1 MWCEGLPEGLYT
13 RPAVPASSR
22 RRSARPPRAE
32 RVERA
37 SAPAPGPSPPPA
49 NQPATGIALRFVSCG
64 ILSLCFGLLW
74 KLTLAPHRV
83 GTGSA
88 LLGILFLL
96 LGFVV
101 GGMLWYLRDV
111 RLRTRDPAL
120 VPDERLVFSFIVFA
134 LVPFAVLG
142 VVGLVWVVALVVG
155 AR

>member
-1 MWCEGLPEGLYT
+1 VGLEGIPEGLYT

-22 RRSARPPRAE
+22 RRSARPPRPE

-37 SAPAPGPSPPPA
+37 SVPAPPPT
-49 NQPATGIALRFVSCG
+49 NQPASGIALRFVSCG

-83 GTGSA
+83 GAGSA

-101 GGMLWYLRDV
+101 GGMLWYFRDV

-120 VPDERLVFSFIVFA
+120 IPDERLVFSFIVFA
-134 LVPFAVLG
+134 LMPFAVLG
-142 VVGLVWVVALVVG
+142 VVGVVWVVALVVG